1 MTLTSPTVADLLAR
15 RRLVPDA
22 TLLDWAEALALA
34 DDRGHVHTSH
44 LQELWACSQCSVSR
58 RLGRI
63 AAAGL
68 LQFRAGGGRYRL
80 QPAPL
85 TTTNPTINP

>member
-1 MTLTSPTVADLLAR
+1 MTLTPPTVADLLAR
-15 RRLVPDA
+15 RHQVPDA
-22 TLLDWAEALALA
+22 TLLDWAEVVAVA
-34 DDRGHVHTSH
+34 DDLGRVRTSH
-44 LQELWACSQCSVSR
+44 LRELWACSQPSASR

-68 LQFRAGGGRYRL
+68 LQIQSGRGHYRL
-80 QPAPL
+80 RPAS

>member
-1 MTLTSPTVADLLAR
+1 VTLTPPTVADLMAR
-15 RRLVPDA
+15 RHRVPDA
-22 TLLDWAEALALA
+22 TLLDWAEVVTLA
-34 DDRGHVHTSH
+34 DDRGQVHTSR
-44 LQELWACSQCSVSR
+44 LRELWACCQSSVSR

-68 LQFRAGGGRYRL
+68 LQFQAGGGRYRL
-80 QPAPL
+80 RPVS

>member
-1 MTLTSPTVADLLAR
+1 VTPARPTVADLLAR
-15 RRLVPDA
+15 RHQVPDA
-22 TLLDWAEALALA
+22 TLLDWAEVVTLA

-44 LQELWACSQCSVSR
+44 LQELWVCCQSSVSR

-68 LQFRAGGGRYRL
+68 LQFQAGGGRYRVRT
-80 QPAPL
+80 AC

>member
-1 MTLTSPTVADLLAR
+1 VTPAPPTVADLLVR

-22 TLLDWAEALALA
+22 TLLDWAEVAALV
-34 DDRGHVHTSH
+34 DDRGQVRTSH
-44 LQELWACSQCSVSR
+44 LQELWGCSQSSVSR

-68 LQFRAGGGRYRL
+68 LQLQAGGGRYRL
-80 QPAPL
+80 RPAP